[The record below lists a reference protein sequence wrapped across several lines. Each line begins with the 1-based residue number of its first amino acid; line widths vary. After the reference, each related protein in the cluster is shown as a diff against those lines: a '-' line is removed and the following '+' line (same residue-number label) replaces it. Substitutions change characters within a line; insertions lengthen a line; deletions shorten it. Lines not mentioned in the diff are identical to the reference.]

1 MPNIISKSENTFNF
15 NLLKLEVRDAIIV
28 DLPGLKKIAQG
39 IDEEMP

>member
-1 MPNIISKSENTFNF
+1 MPHIVSRTGNTFNF

-28 DLPGLKKIAQG
+28 DLPGLKKIAQN